1 MAREYTAE
9 FKLEAVKLANEQ
21 RKVGQPVAKV
31 ARDLGIRD
39 SVLGKWMKKYN
50 EKKSAANAFPDV
62 APYDKERFDLQS
74 KSNKGK
80 RHLKKSP
87 GQSKRVKYFFI
98 KEHSKHYKVQE
109 LCRVFC

>member
-1 MAREYTAE
+1 
-9 FKLEAVKLANEQ
+9 
-21 RKVGQPVAKV
+21 
-31 ARDLGIRD
+31 
-39 SVLGKWMKKYN
+39 MKKYN

-74 KSNKGK
+74 KSNNGK

-98 KEHSKHYKVQE
+98 
-109 LCRVFC
+109 

>member
-62 APYDKERFDLQS
+62 APYDKERFDLQ
-74 KSNKGK
+74 KELAKVT
-80 RHLKKSP
+80 RERDILKKAL
-87 GQSKRVKYFFI
+87 G
-98 KEHSKHYKVQE
+98 KEKE
-109 LCRVFC
+109 

>member
-1 MAREYTAE
+1 MVREYTAE

-21 RKVGQPVAKV
+21 RKVGQTITKI
-31 ARDLGIRD
+31 ARDLGIKGGL
-39 SVLGKWMKKYN
+39 LGKWIKKHN

-98 KEHSKHYKVQE
+98 
-109 LCRVFC
+109 

>member
-50 EKKSAANAFPDV
+50 EKKSAANAFPGRGNM

-98 KEHSKHYKVQE
+98 KEHSIALSIKV
-109 LCRVFC
+109 RM

>member
-21 RKVGQPVAKV
+21 RKAGQPVAKV

-50 EKKSAANAFPDV
+50 EKKSAANAFTGKGNV
-62 APYDKERFDLQS
+62 APYDKERFDLQ
-74 KSNKGK
+74 
-80 RHLKKSP
+80 
-87 GQSKRVKYFFI
+87 
-98 KEHSKHYKVQE
+98 KELAKVTRE
-109 LCRVFC
+109 RDI